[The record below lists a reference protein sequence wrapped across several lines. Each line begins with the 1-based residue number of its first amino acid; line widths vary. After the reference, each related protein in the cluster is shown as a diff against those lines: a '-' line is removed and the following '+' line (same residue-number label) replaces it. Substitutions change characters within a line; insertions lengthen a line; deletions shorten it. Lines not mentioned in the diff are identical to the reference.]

1 MRLKRDSFKNIFL
14 GFSAISSAR
23 ALVVFLPVMAVV
35 VASTTMEGIAG
46 VFYLQSITNTAF
58 EYSLVLAMWAVGALI
73 ASVFYG
79 RGWYKPQLVNAI
91 LWGGFFIGAAILLEG
106 LSDESLDCGSWV
118 PGRRV
123 LQLDPQY
130 GYS

>member
-1 MRLKRDSFKNIFL
+1 
-14 GFSAISSAR
+14 
-23 ALVVFLPVMAVV
+23 MAVV

-73 ASVFYG
+73 ASIFYG

-91 LWGGFFIGAAILLEG
+91 FVGWILYRRRRFCWKGWWRILG
-106 LSDESLDCGSWV
+106 L
-118 PGRRV
+118 
-123 LQLDPQY
+123 
-130 GYS
+130 